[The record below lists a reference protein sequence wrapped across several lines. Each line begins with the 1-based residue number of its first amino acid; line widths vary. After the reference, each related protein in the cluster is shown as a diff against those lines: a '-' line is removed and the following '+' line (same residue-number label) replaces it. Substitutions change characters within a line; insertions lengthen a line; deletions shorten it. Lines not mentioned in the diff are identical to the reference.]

1 MNKKSPESRTPWII
15 GLIFL
20 LLSGFI
26 GALGFRLY
34 LNEKLEIRNKIQ
46 SDLSAIADLKANL
59 ITVWRKERLAD
70 AMVIHSNQSAAREV
84 IDYLERP
91 EDHLLADRLRTWM
104 NAIAEH
110 NGYASVLL
118 FDKAQKLRMGTRD
131 EDQSES
137 PDREC
142 FREAMYSRKV
152 VISDLYRKS
161 DREKILIDLCI
172 PIGNARNLET
182 AGVIVLRID
191 PYRILYPTVQSWP
204 TPSPSAETLIVRN
217 EQDRVVFLN
226 ELRHRKNSAL
236 SFSLPLNTPQLP
248 AARVVQGKFG
258 VTEGVDYRGVPVL
271 AALRPIPETTWYMVS
286 KVDSA
291 EVYTPIRERAWV
303 ITIVATLLI
312 VVAGIGVGLW
322 WRHEASLSYR
332 RELETERERQEE
344 RAQLLERERDARK
357 EAEAANRMKDEFLAT
372 VSHELRTPLIPI
384 LGWAYE
390 LRNDDLDEAT
400 RAEAYEAIE
409 RNARL
414 QSNLVEDLLDVSR
427 IITGKLH
434 LDIDPLDLPAIMDA
448 AMEAVRPAADA
459 KNIRISLNSS
469 AIQGVVH
476 GDGNRLQQV
485 AWNLLSNAVKF
496 TPQGGEISVSLRQ
509 LGGRVE
515 ITVADN
521 GRGISPEFLPFVFDR
536 FRQGEMSAQRQGGL
550 GLGLSIVRHLV
561 ELHGGSVTASS
572 PGVGKGS
579 QFTVALPVVNAHEVA
594 TF

>member
-1 MNKKSPESRTPWII
+1 MNTKSQASRAPWII
-15 GLIFL
+15 GMIFL
-20 LLSGFI
+20 LLSALI

-59 ITVWRKERLAD
+59 ITVWRKERIAD
-70 AMVIHSNQSAAREV
+70 AMVIYRNQSVAREV
-84 IDYLERP
+84 IDYLEKP
-91 EDHLLADRLRTWM
+91 EDRLLSSRLLSWM
-104 NAIAEH
+104 NAIVEH

-118 FDKAQKLRMGTRD
+118 FDKAQKLRLGTRD
-131 EDQSES
+131 EGQSGS
-137 PDREC
+137 LDWEC
-142 FREAMYSRKV
+142 FQEAVKSGKV
-152 VISDLYRKS
+152 VISDLYRRV
-161 DREKILIDLCI
+161 DREKIRMDLCI
-172 PIGNARNLET
+172 PIGITRTSET

-191 PYRILYPTVQSWP
+191 PYRILYPTIQSWP

-217 EQDRVVFLN
+217 EKDRVVFLN

-271 AALRPIPETTWYMVS
+271 AALRPIPETSWYMVS

-291 EVYTPIRERAWV
+291 EVYSPIRERAWV
-303 ITIVATLLI
+303 IIIVATLLI

-322 WRHEASLSYR
+322 WKHEAGLSYR
-332 RELETERERQEE
+332 RELESERERQEE

-390 LRNDDLDEAT
+390 LRNEELDETT

-434 LDIDPLDLPAIMDA
+434 LDIGQLDLPAIMDTA
-448 AMEAVRPAADA
+448 IEAIRPAAEA
-459 KNIRISLNSS
+459 KNIRVCFKAGVIM
-469 AIQGVVH
+469 GVVH
-476 GDGNRLQQV
+476 GDGNRLQQI

-496 TPQGGEISVSLRQ
+496 TPRGGEVSVSLKEIS
-509 LGGRVE
+509 GRAE
-515 ITVADN
+515 ITVSDS
-521 GRGISPEFLPFVFDR
+521 GKGISPEFLPFVFDR
-536 FRQGEMSAQRQGGL
+536 FRQGEKSAQRQGGL

-561 ELHGGSVTASS
+561 ELHGGNVTASS

-579 QFTVALPVVNAHEVA
+579 EFTVALPVVNSPEAA
-594 TF
+594 AF